1 MSGGPLF
8 VNGVQVGITSWGTN
22 GCADPNFAG
31 MYTRVSNF
39 LGWTALKKAQNP

>member
-1 MSGGPLF
+1 MSGGPLI

-31 MYTRVSNF
+31 IYTRVTTY
-39 LGWTALKKAQNP
+39 LGWIAKTKAQNP